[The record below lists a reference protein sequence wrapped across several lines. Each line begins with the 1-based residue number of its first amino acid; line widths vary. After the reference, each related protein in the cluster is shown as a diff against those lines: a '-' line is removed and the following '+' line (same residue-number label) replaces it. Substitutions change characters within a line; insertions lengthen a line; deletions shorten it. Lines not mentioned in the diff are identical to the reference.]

1 MKNDIPV
8 IILLCVFTRESL
20 QLVKIQPVVSK
31 KKPQKQNTPTPNQ
44 PPLKP
49 LKMMTEF
56 LSLFTLTL

>member
-1 MKNDIPV
+1 MRFYKGKLTAGKNSA
-8 IILLCVFTRESL
+8 CSL
-20 QLVKIQPVVSK
+20 K